1 MCGHRC
7 QIQILQGSIPYSYCK
22 IKTKIND
29 NIERNNT
36 VFIKNNDFIK
46 I

>member
-7 QIQILQGSIPYSYCK
+7 QIQILQGRTPYSYCK
-22 IKTKIND
+22 IKTKISD

-36 VFIKNNDFIK
+36 VFIKKNDFIK